1 MQPPKYYYRRFPF
14 MKSPQYG
21 KRCSINGSWTG
32 GWLVDLLRP
41 NISLRGKSNKNFESY
56 PGIYRLLFLL
66 SLICFFFLSDNYWNR
81 WQRLQATRTRIYHLF
96 TTDNPQPLEYYCY
109 NSRIHQIEVFCSC
122 LLEKSRKKINEF
134 GTFIYSIILLCVY
147 LF

>member
-56 PGIYRLLFLL
+56 P
-66 SLICFFFLSDNYWNR
+66 DNYWNR

>member
-1 MQPPKYYYRRFPF
+1 MVHGLVAGWWI
-14 MKSPQYG
+14 SYG
-21 KRCSINGSWTG
+21 
-32 GWLVDLLRP
+32 P
-41 NISLRGKSNKNFESY
+41 ISHSEANPTKILNH
-56 PGIYRLLFLL
+56 
-66 SLICFFFLSDNYWNR
+66 NYWNR

-96 TTDNPQPLEYYCY
+96 TTDNPQPLEYYCCKYY

>member
-14 MKSPQYG
+14 MMSPQYG

-32 GWLVDLLRP
+32 DWLVALLRP

-56 PGIYRLLFLL
+56 P
-66 SLICFFFLSDNYWNR
+66 DNYWNR

-96 TTDNPQPLEYYCY
+96 TTDNPQPLEYYCC
-109 NSRIHQIEVFCSC
+109 NSRIIRIEVF
-122 LLEKSRKKINEF
+122 F
-134 GTFIYSIILLCVY
+134 VAD
-147 LF
+147 